1 MSLTHLAMAFTL
13 AHPAVTSAII
23 GPRTMEQLDGLIGC
37 GDMRSTTDTLD
48 RIDKLVPP
56 GTNVRPEDDAYAGP
70 WLRNASQRRR
80 PA

>member
-1 MSLTHLAMAFTL
+1 MSLPHLALAWTL
-13 AHPAVTSAII
+13 EHPGVTSTII
-23 GPRTMEQLDGLIGC
+23 GPRTMEHLDGVLGA
-37 GDMRSTTDTLD
+37 DEHRLAPDLLD
-48 RIDKLVPP
+48 RIDELVPP